1 MKLSKLI
8 KAEERK
14 MAGKS
19 ASKCFSFSEEG
30 KRKLRVN
37 EVKNKYPFSCVK
49 YVTIIQT
56 GNEK

>member
-19 ASKCFSFSEEG
+19 ASKMLFLFG
-30 KRKLRVN
+30 GR
-37 EVKNKYPFSCVK
+37 
-49 YVTIIQT
+49 
-56 GNEK
+56 EKENYE